1 MGEGIHCLLPFRIQ
15 QFGFCSNLLIAF
27 SPFLAL
33 EAFLLLTLTALN
45 VSGGRGYKINDSV
58 HFCVL
63 KWLKQLA
70 GLVESAGV
78 IGPFLDLNP
87 FNKCFCSYLAPFP
100 PATC

>member
-45 VSGGRGYKINDSV
+45 VSGGREYKINDSIN
-58 HFCVL
+58 FCLL
-63 KWLKQLA
+63 KMLKQLA
-70 GLVESAGV
+70 DFVKNARG
-78 IGPFLDLNP
+78 IRIFLYLKQ
-87 FNKCFCSYLAPFP
+87 FYKSFCFYLAHFP
-100 PATC
+100 PVK